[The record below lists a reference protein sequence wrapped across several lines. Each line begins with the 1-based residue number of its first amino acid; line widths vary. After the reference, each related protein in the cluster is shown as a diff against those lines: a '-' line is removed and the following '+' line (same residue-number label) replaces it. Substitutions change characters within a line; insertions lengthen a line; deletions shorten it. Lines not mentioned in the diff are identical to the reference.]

1 MRKPI
6 RLFDRTEITLRIPRF
21 QPVELA
27 SQTFPMTDL
36 SSSPLVQTHGLT
48 VTKSNTQILQKIS
61 LTINPAEIVTVIG
74 PNGAGKSTL
83 IKTIL
88 RLVKP
93 SSGRIDYHPDLSIG
107 YMPQKF
113 HLDPTLP
120 LTVKRF
126 LQLATKNQERAK
138 QLLEEVGAAQVYE
151 RMVGQLS
158 GGELQR
164 VLLARALMA
173 EPNLLILDEPAQGV
187 DLTGQNQLYQLIG
200 ELRDRHHMAVLMVSH
215 DLHFVMAATDHVIC
229 LNQHICCSGH
239 PEAVSNDP
247 AYHALFAGGA
257 MDNQLAIYNHHHDHH
272 HELDG
277 HVESDHSGCDHD

>member
-1 MRKPI
+1 
-6 RLFDRTEITLRIPRF
+6 
-21 QPVELA
+21 
-27 SQTFPMTDL
+27 MTNL
-36 SSSPLVQTHGLT
+36 GNRPLVQTHGLT
-48 VTKSNTQILQKIS
+48 VIKSNTQILQGIS
-61 LTINPAEIVTVIG
+61 LAINPAEIVTVIG

-83 IKTIL
+83 IKAIL
-88 RLVKP
+88 KLVKP
-93 SSGRIDYHPDLSIG
+93 SSGHIEYHPDLTIG

-126 LQLATKNQERAK
+126 LQLATKNQQRAQ
-138 QLLEEVGAAQVYE
+138 QLLEEMGAPHVYE

-187 DLTGQNQLYQLIG
+187 DLNGQSQLYQLISS
-200 ELRDRHHMAVLMVSH
+200 LRDRRHMAVLMVSH
-215 DLHFVMAATDHVIC
+215 DLHFVMAATDQVIC

-239 PEAVSNDP
+239 PSAVSTDP
-247 AYHALFAGGA
+247 AYRTLFASDA
-257 MDNQLAIYNHHHDHH
+257 MDSQLAIYNHHHDHH

-277 HVESDHSGCDHD
+277 HIESDHNGCNHD